1 MYSSVCFSFANV
13 CNENHAYRVWLSQN
27 TLRCRSE
34 LKKYGHRFMQKKT
47 EQTTDSL
54 NKVVFFLSATLILLF
69 SLVTILFND
78 QANQLITQIL
88 NWVSR
93 TFSWYY
99 LLAATLYLVFV
110 VFIALSRYGDIKLG
124 PKHSKPEFSLLS
136 WSAMLFSAGIG
147 IDLMFFSVAEPLSHY
162 MNPPVGEGQTFEAAR
177 QSMVWT
183 LFHYG
188 LTGWS
193 MYALVGVALGYFS
206 YRYNLPLT
214 IRSALYPIFGKRIN
228 GWIGHSVDTA
238 AVLGTIF
245 GIATTCGI
253 GVVQLNYGLHVLFDV
268 PENLLIQSALIA
280 VAVIITAISVASG
293 VNKGLRIL
301 SEVNIYVS
309 IGLLLFIL
317 VMGNTEFLLA
327 ALIQNFGD
335 YISQFPQLSLTSF
348 PFQQPKEW
356 MNSWTLFFWAWWI
369 AWSPFVGL
377 FLARISR
384 GRTIREFV
392 AGTLIIPLLFTLTW
406 LSIFGN
412 SALHSVIF
420 DGNTQLATTVLANP
434 AHGFYDL
441 LAQYPWFPFLAGVAT
456 ITGLLFYVTSADS
469 GALVLGN
476 FTTKFSNIEHDSPR
490 WLSVFWALAIGLL
503 TLAMLMANG
512 VTALQNTTI
521 IMGLPFSF
529 VIFFVMAGLYKS
541 LRLEDFR
548 QASTSMNAAPV
559 VGNVDIFNWKKRLSR
574 VMLHANLSQTQ
585 QMLEEVCKPAM
596 QAVAT
601 EFINKGIQVDL
612 AEKALDDEPELS
624 HLDLTIQLDE
634 EENFVY
640 QIWPIR
646 YDTPNFSSRGKRT
659 KKYYYRLETYLFE
672 GSQGNDLVGYSKEQV
687 INDILDKYERH
698 LMFLHINRISPGKR
712 PLFPDPDQ

>member
-1 MYSSVCFSFANV
+1 
-13 CNENHAYRVWLSQN
+13 
-27 TLRCRSE
+27 
-34 LKKYGHRFMQKKT
+34 MQKKN
-47 EQTTDSL
+47 EEVQDSL
-54 NKVVFFLSATLILLF
+54 NKVVFYCSATLILLF
-69 SLVTILFND
+69 SIITILFNE
-78 QANQLITQIL
+78 QANLVIINIL

-99 LLAATLYLVFV
+99 LLAATLYLVFI
-110 VFIALSRYGDIKLG
+110 VFIACSRYGEIKLG

-162 MNPPVGEGQTFEAAR
+162 MSPPVGEAETFEAAR

-193 MYALVGVALGYFS
+193 MYALIGVALGYFS

-228 GWIGHSVDTA
+228 GPIGHTVDTA

-253 GVVQLNYGLHVLFDV
+253 GVVQLNYGLHVLFGL
-268 PENLLIQSALIA
+268 PENIWIQTALIG
-280 VAVIITAISVASG
+280 VAVIITIISVTAG
-293 VNKGLRIL
+293 VNKGIRVL
-301 SEVNIYVS
+301 SEINIYVS

-317 VMGNTEFLLA
+317 FMGNTEFLLG

-335 YISQFPQLSLTSF
+335 YLSQFPKLSLSSF
-348 PFQQPKEW
+348 PFEQPKEW

-392 AGTLIIPLLFTLTW
+392 TGTLVIPLLFTLTW

-412 SALHSVIF
+412 SALYSVIF
-420 DGNTQLATTVLANP
+420 DGNTQLATTVLENP

-441 LAQYPWFPFLAGVAT
+441 LAQYPGFTFLAGVAT

-476 FTTKFSNIEHDSPR
+476 FTTKFTNIEHDSPR
-490 WLSVFWALAIGLL
+490 WLSVFWAIAIGLL

-512 VTALQNTTI
+512 VTALQDTTI

-548 QASTSMNAAPV
+548 QASTSLNAAPV
-559 VGNVDIFNWKKRLSR
+559 VGNVDILNWKKRLSR
-574 VMLHANLSQTQ
+574 VMLHPSLSQTRT
-585 QMLEEVCKPAM
+585 MLDNVCKPAIE
-596 QAVAT
+596 AVAT
-601 EFINKGIQVDL
+601 ELIDKGIQVNIQ
-612 AEKALDDEPELS
+612 EKSLEEEPELY

-640 QIWPIR
+640 EIWPVR

-659 KKYYYRLETYLFE
+659 KRYYYRLESYLFE

-698 LMFLHINRISPGKR
+698 MMYLHINRISPGKR
-712 PLFPDPDQ
+712 PLFPDREI

>member
-1 MYSSVCFSFANV
+1 
-13 CNENHAYRVWLSQN
+13 
-27 TLRCRSE
+27 
-34 LKKYGHRFMQKKT
+34 MQKKN
-47 EQTTDSL
+47 EEVQDSL
-54 NKVVFFLSATLILLF
+54 NKVVFYFSATLILLF
-69 SLVTILFND
+69 SIITILFNE
-78 QANQLITQIL
+78 QANQVITNIL
-88 NWVSR
+88 NWVSA

-99 LLAATLYLVFV
+99 LLAATLYLVFIL
-110 VFIALSRYGDIKLG
+110 FIACSRYGEIKLG

-162 MNPPVGEGQTFEAAR
+162 MHPPVGEGETFEAAR

-193 MYALVGVALGYFS
+193 MYALIGVALGYFS

-214 IRSALYPIFGKRIN
+214 IRSALYPIFGKKIN
-228 GWIGHSVDTA
+228 GPIGHTVDTA

-253 GVVQLNYGLHVLFDV
+253 GVVQLNYGLHVLFGL
-268 PENLLIQSALIA
+268 PENLWVQTALIL
-280 VAVIITAISVASG
+280 VAVIITIFSVAAG
-293 VNKGLRIL
+293 VNKGIRIL
-301 SEVNIYVS
+301 SEINIYVS

-317 VMGNTEFLLA
+317 FVGNTEFLLG

-348 PFQQPKEW
+348 PFEQPKEW

-392 AGTLIIPLLFTLTW
+392 TGTLVIPLLFTLTW

-412 SALHSVIF
+412 SALYSVIF
-420 DGNTQLATTVLANP
+420 DGNTQLAATVLDNP

-441 LAQYPWFPFLAGVAT
+441 LAQYPGFMFTAGVAT

-490 WLSVFWALAIGLL
+490 WLSIFWAIAIGLL

-548 QASTSMNAAPV
+548 QASTSLNAAPV

-574 VMLHANLSQTQ
+574 VMLHPSLNQTRN
-585 QMLEEVCKPAM
+585 MLDDVCKPAI
-596 QAVAT
+596 QAVAS
-601 EFINKGIQVDL
+601 ELISKGIHVDVQ
-612 AEKALDDEPELS
+612 EKPVDHEPELY
-624 HLDLTIQLDE
+624 HLDLVIQLDE

-640 QIWPIR
+640 TIWPVR
-646 YDTPNFSSRGKRT
+646 YDTPNFSARGKRT
-659 KKYYYRLETYLFE
+659 KRYYYRLESYLFE

-698 LMFLHINRISPGKR
+698 MMYLHINRISPGKR
-712 PLFPDPDQ
+712 PLFPDRES